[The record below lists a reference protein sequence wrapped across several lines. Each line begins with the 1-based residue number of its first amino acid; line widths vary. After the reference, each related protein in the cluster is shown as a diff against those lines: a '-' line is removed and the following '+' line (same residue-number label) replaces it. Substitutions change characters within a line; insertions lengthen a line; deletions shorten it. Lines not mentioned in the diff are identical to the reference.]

1 MQNIFNF
8 FPLSVYKSTLSH
20 NENEKKEMIDE
31 IRLME
36 KESKNLDYK
45 SLSKAWT
52 GDTQGF
58 EYLHNNPKFENLFS
72 QINNCILEYL
82 ENLSIN
88 REKLDLY
95 FQRSWATISKNSE
108 HIDNHSHDQSHI
120 SIAFYLKK
128 QKDDAKIMFFDTSKH
143 NEFIPQLFDSRSLV
157 KENIFK
163 KRDILNSSKVVFD
176 TKEDDLLIFPSKTIH
191 MREHELYLRH

>member
-1 MQNIFNF
+1 MQKIFNF
-8 FPLSVYKSTLSH
+8 FPLSVYKSTLSQ

-45 SLSKAWT
+45 SPSKAWT

-58 EYLHNNPKFENLFS
+58 EYLHNNPKFKNLFA

-82 ENLSIN
+82 ENLSVN
-88 REKLDLY
+88 HKKLDLY
-95 FQRSWATISKNSE
+95 FQRSWATISKNTE
-108 HIDNHSHDQSHI
+108 HIDNHSHDQSHL

-128 QKDDAKIMFFDTSKH
+128 QKDDAKICLLYTS
-143 NEFIPQLFDSRSLV
+143 PSP
-157 KENIFK
+157 
-163 KRDILNSSKVVFD
+163 RDV
-176 TKEDDLLIFPSKTIH
+176 
-191 MREHELYLRH
+191 